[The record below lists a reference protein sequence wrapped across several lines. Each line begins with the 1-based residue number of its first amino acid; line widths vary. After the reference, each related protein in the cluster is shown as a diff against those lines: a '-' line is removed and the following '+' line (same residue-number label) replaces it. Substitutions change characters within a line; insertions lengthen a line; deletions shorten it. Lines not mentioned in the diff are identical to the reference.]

1 MSNEKKANKE
11 GRLVLQTPELLF
23 KREREVLDTWMKNQM
38 DNITLRPELINK
50 EELAKQSKEFL
61 TAFTKALATGN
72 VEDIEAP
79 EYKPIV
85 KMLQELS
92 RTRATQGF
100 SPSETATYVFSLQDA
115 ILEFMQLEYVDQPEV
130 INREVVIISKLIV
143 KLGLITFEAYSKTRE
158 ELISGQTEMM
168 REMSIPVMSLW
179 ENILMIPVIGAVDSK
194 RAQLMMELIL
204 RKITESQ
211 SKIVII
217 DILGVPSVDSAVAN
231 HLLKISQA
239 VKLMGCE
246 AVISGISSEVAQTMV
261 HLGVE
266 LVGVTTTSNLRDA
279 QELSYKMLGIEV
291 TTIKE
296 TTRKR

>member
-1 MSNEKKANKE
+1 
-11 GRLVLQTPELLF
+11 
-23 KREREVLDTWMKNQM
+23 
-38 DNITLRPELINK
+38 
-50 EELAKQSKEFL
+50 
-61 TAFTKALATGN
+61 
-72 VEDIEAP
+72 
-79 EYKPIV
+79 
-85 KMLQELS
+85 MLQELS